1 MILRNIKLLYLLDIT
16 PKERK
21 TIFMS
26 SLSGLVEFYDFIIFG
41 LMGIYFARV
50 IFSYSDMGSWNVF
63 TLYLIFILG
72 YMVKPIGMKVYSQCA
87 TCYSSKRINIT
98 LITALFVSS
107 LVIGLLPTYSEIGIF
122 SPILLMI
129 ARILQG
135 VASGAELQGEYD
147 HLSIKMTR
155 NHSFAILGFITGNE
169 IGQLL
174 GIFAYRGVSYYF
186 SQAQLEAYGWR
197 IPFFIGCALI
207 TIVFIIRVIYGE
219 PISDNYQKRSIMP
232 SYKLLSFMP
241 AQTLSAMTLSGV
253 KGGFIFLYLV
263 LVPFCMWYFMDYS
276 YQKIS
281 HIIFITTILSTILVI
296 IINPLI
302 TFINSPIIIRFAIL
316 LSVPAILFLSWS
328 FINNQ
333 LIYLSVFTIA
343 TLSNIFTLAVPRVIS
358 GLFPPALRLYG
369 VTFSHQNG
377 FVLFGGLVPLSNIA
391 LGHLV
396 FYFFKDQ
403 FKNYHV
409 FFIGLV
415 SYFLLITIAAL
426 IALKKLRKY
435 ANYDDLIKISET
447 IRKH

>member
-1 MILRNIKLLYLLDIT
+1 MIIRNIKLLYLLDVT

-41 LMGIYFARV
+41 LMGVYFARV
-50 IFSYSDMGSWNVF
+50 IFRYSDMGSWNVF
-63 TLYLIFILG
+63 ILFMIFILG
-72 YMVKPIGMKVYSQCA
+72 YMVKPIGMKIYSQCA
-87 TCYSSKRINIT
+87 TCYSSRRINIT

-107 LVIGLLPTYSEIGIF
+107 LVIGLLPSYSEIGVF

-129 ARILQG
+129 ARVLQG
-135 VASGAELQGEYD
+135 IASGAELQGEYD

-174 GIFAYRGVSYYF
+174 GVFAYRGVSYYF
-186 SQAQLEAYGWR
+186 NQAQLEAYGWR

-219 PISDNYQKRSIMP
+219 PISDNYQNRSIMP
-232 SYKLLSFMP
+232 SYKLLGFMP
-241 AQTLSAMTLSGV
+241 AQTLSAMTLSGI

-263 LVPFCMWYFMDYS
+263 LVPFSMWYFMGYS

-281 HIIFITTILSTILVI
+281 HIIFITTILSTILVM

-302 TFINSPIIIRFAIL
+302 TFINSPTIIKFSILLVLPAIL
-316 LSVPAILFLSWS
+316 LLAWS

-333 LIYLSVFTIA
+333 LIYLSVFVIA
-343 TLSNIFTLAVPRVIS
+343 TLSNIFTLTVPRVIS

-377 FVLFGGLVPLSNIA
+377 FVLFGGLIPLFNIA
-391 LGHLV
+391 IGHLV
-396 FYFFKDQ
+396 FYFFHDQ
-403 FKNYHV
+403 IKNHHV
-409 FFIGLV
+409 FFISLI
-415 SYFLLITIAAL
+415 SYFLLITIISL
-426 IALKKLRKY
+426 IALKNLNKY
-435 ANYDDLIKISET
+435 ANYDDLVKLSEFVK
-447 IRKH
+447 KH